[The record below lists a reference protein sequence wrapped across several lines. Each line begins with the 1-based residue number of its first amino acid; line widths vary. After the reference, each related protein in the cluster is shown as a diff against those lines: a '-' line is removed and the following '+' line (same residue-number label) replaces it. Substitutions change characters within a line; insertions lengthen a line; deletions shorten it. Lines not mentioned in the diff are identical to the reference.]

1 MDSEFDFRLL
11 PEQLSQKCDPDSF
24 AFTTTDEL
32 PELEDVVGQ
41 PRAFQALQLGSELK
55 GSGFNI
61 FVLGLPGSGKL
72 TLTRQYL
79 ERKARKQAT
88 PPDWCYAYNFK
99 NPHHP
104 KAICLPAGQAI
115 ELREDLKNLILQA
128 QKQIINAFESKE
140 YTYQKEK
147 IAEKLNQQQEA
158 ELSRLQQL
166 VSQHNFLLIKAP
178 FGFVI
183 VPAKNGKPLEAQDL
197 ENLPP
202 EKHQELDELRLQ
214 FNAESQK
221 TVEKLRQ
228 MEQEAYKEVHNLDE
242 KTAAFILEP
251 LVSHLVKKYQ
261 DISGVVEHF
270 SALQA
275 DIIENLETFRQEE
288 EHGLSREDL
297 LKRYDLNILVNNQDQ
312 KGAPVITEN
321 QPSYSNL
328 LGRIDHEIVMGVTRT
343 NFTLISPGALHR
355 ANGGYLLIPARDLLL
370 SPYAW
375 EGLKRTLREEAIR
388 IISLE
393 MQYGLSGTS
402 TMEPEAIPL
411 NVKIV
416 LIGTPLLYYL
426 LQANDE
432 DFDKLFKIRS
442 EFASSMERTQDTE
455 YEYALFV
462 KSVVKKNNLPPF
474 HRSAVAKI
482 IDQGSWL
489 VDDQQK
495 LSTRFGKIADLIQ
508 EAAYWAGSHN
518 HSIVTAEDVNYAI
531 QKSTFRNNLMEERIH
546 EAIARESILINTTHS
561 VVGQINALSIISIGD
576 NQFGFPSRIT
586 ASVSPGSAGIID
598 IENEASLGGPIHT
611 KGLLIVSGILRE
623 RYGKSKPINLS
634 ASITFEQSYGGV
646 EGDSASAAEVIALLS
661 AIGGVPI
668 RQNVAI
674 TGSVNQKG
682 EMQAVGGVNQKIE
695 GFFTIC
701 AQKELTG
708 SQGVIIPWSNRQN
721 LMLTQQVID
730 AVASGKFHIWA
741 VKYLDQAIELI
752 TGLQIGLPSEKE
764 EEFEPGTFN
773 YLVNEKIIEF
783 NQSLKEQ
790 EAAKKT

>member
-1 MDSEFDFRLL
+1 MDSAFDFRLL
-11 PEQLSQKCDPDSF
+11 PEHLSKKCDPGSF

-72 TLTRQYL
+72 TLSRQYL
-79 ERKARKQAT
+79 ERKAKKQPA

-104 KAICLPAGQAI
+104 KAISLPAGQAAA
-115 ELREDLKNLILQA
+115 LREDLKNLILQA
-128 QKQIINAFESKE
+128 QKQIFNAFESKE

-147 IAEKLNQQQEA
+147 IAEKLNQQQEV
-158 ELSRLQQL
+158 ELSQLQQL

-183 VPAKNGKPLEAQDL
+183 VPAKNGKPLEAQDI

-202 EKHQELDELRLQ
+202 EKHQELDDLRLQ

-228 MEQEAYKEVHNLDE
+228 MEQEAYKEVHSLDE

-261 DISGVVEHF
+261 DISGVVEHLN
-270 SALQA
+270 ALQA

-288 EHGLSREDL
+288 DHGLSREDL

-426 LQANDE
+426 LQENDE
-432 DFDKLFKIRS
+432 DFEKLFKIRS
-442 EFASSMERTQDTE
+442 EFACTMDRTKDTE

-462 KSVVKKNNLPPF
+462 KSVVQKNGLLPF

-508 EAAYWAGSHN
+508 EAAYWAGSHD
-518 HSIVTAEDVNYAI
+518 HPIVTAEDVEYAI

-546 EAIARESILINTTHS
+546 QAIARETILINTTHS
-561 VVGQINALSIISIGD
+561 VAGQINALSVISIGD

-586 ASVSPGSAGIID
+586 VSVSPGSAGIID

-661 AIGGVPI
+661 AISGVPI
-668 RQNVAI
+668 QQSVAI

-708 SQGVIIPWSNRQN
+708 SQGVIIPWSNRHN
-721 LMLTQQVID
+721 LMLTQQVVD

-741 VKYLDQAIELI
+741 VKTLDQAIEQI
-752 TGLQIGLPSEKE
+752 TGMESGAPIDKGEKYP
-764 EEFEPGTFN
+764 PGTFN
-773 YLVNEKIIEF
+773 YLVNEKIVEF

-790 EAAKKT
+790 EAAKKA